1 MIRLKKWWYLSALP
15 LLAVFIAALITSSQ
29 TFRAYGDF
37 ALIELQSREVFT
49 ARTPLTGLFG
59 RMLWNHPGPA
69 MFWLLSPAAILAH
82 RTSTPLRVEYLLL
95 IGITV
100 IASLALAWR
109 LGRKFFTAIT
119 IVTALSLVG
128 IPTAVLTAY
137 WNPWFPIP
145 MFLLLFVLS
154 AGVAAGQVK
163 HLIGIVVVGSVMVQT
178 HVGTLA
184 IVATCA
190 LFSIVCIAVDAL
202 RSRKMPEKWRS
213 TLGWCA
219 GLLTAI
225 WLMPVIGVIRHVHGN
240 LISIGRYFLDAPGGH
255 TGLSR
260 TLQVFAGEYLWRPTW
275 LGGPER
281 IDPQAF
287 GIEQVAARISG
298 PSLLILLVPLVFLGV
313 GFFLSRSRSDAR
325 WSRYILLVTSL
336 LCMGALAISRGDQ
349 PIPHTFG
356 WITLLAPLAILIPLV
371 PIVDWVLSR
380 RPKVAILVALLSL
393 VVITVAAFGA
403 APRYRTQGDALLV
416 MMQPRVKSLSKAL
429 DIQKLQD
436 RRIAV
441 RQDWLGPFDSGVYSA
456 LVNEMSRRGAKVI
469 VAQDAWAK
477 RSYGDSRSGPSSSA
491 PVVWY
496 FIVTPERFAELRSRP
511 GARVIWY
518 EGGSTAVIEVPSKS
532 DQQKIG

>member
-15 LLAVFIAALITSSQ
+15 LLAVFITALITSSQ

-82 RTSTPLRVEYLLL
+82 RTSTPLRVENLLL
-95 IGITV
+95 IAITV

-109 LGRKFFTAIT
+109 LGRKFFTVIT
-119 IVTALSLVG
+119 IVTALSLIG
-128 IPTAVLTAY
+128 IPTVVLTTY
-137 WNPWFPIP
+137 WNPWFPVP

-154 AGVAAGQVK
+154 AGVAAGRGE
-163 HLIGIVVVGSVMVQT
+163 HLIGIVVVGSVMLQT
-178 HVGTLA
+178 HVGTFPV
-184 IVATCA
+184 VATCA
-190 LFSIVCIAVDAL
+190 LFALVCIAVDAM
-202 RSRKMPEKWRS
+202 RSRKMPDKWRS

-225 WLMPVIGVIRHVHGN
+225 WLMPLIGVIRHVHGN

-260 TLQVFAGEYLWRPTW
+260 AVQVFAGEYLWRPTW

-287 GIEQVAARISG
+287 GIEKLAARITG
-298 PSLLILLVPLVFLGV
+298 PSLIVLLVPFALVGV
-313 GFFLSRSRSDAR
+313 GFFLSRRRSDVR
-325 WSRYILLVTSL
+325 WSRYIVLVA
-336 LCMGALAISRGDQ
+336 ALTCVGVVAISRGDQ
-349 PIPHTFG
+349 PITHTFT
-356 WITLLAPLAILIPLV
+356 WIKVLAPLTILIPMV
-371 PIVDWVLSR
+371 PIVDWLLSR
-380 RPKVAILVALLSL
+380 RPKVAMPVALLSL

-403 APRYRTQGDALLV
+403 APRYTNRGDALYVGLER
-416 MMQPRVKSLSKAL
+416 RVKSLSKAL

-441 RQDWLGPFDSGVYSA
+441 RQDWLGSWDSAVYSA
-456 LVNEMSRRGAKVI
+456 LVNEMTRRGAKVI
-469 VAQDAWAK
+469 VPEDARSK
-477 RSYGDSRSGPSSSA
+477 RYFGDSRSGPPSSA
-491 PVVWY
+491 SVVWN

-511 GARVIWY
+511 GAHVIWY
-518 EGGSTAVIEVPSKS
+518 EGGSTGVIEVPSNPHR
-532 DQQKIG
+532 QKIG